1 MTRNGWVIV
10 AGLVAMGGFTSSNP
24 AVCVLPRASA
34 LVPSL
39 VAVVSAQRPYEDVI
53 RDLRS
58 ADQATRVS
66 AMRALATA
74 SYPESMAP
82 IAALLTDP
90 VDDVQ
95 LEAIDTLL
103 GFVVTDKVATARKVA
118 LVIEVRDKPRA
129 EGVFDLGPFV
139 ILPRPV
145 VPEVV
150 AGLAAAMRDEQTRVR
165 LEATY
170 ALGVLARPPADAT
183 ATDAL
188 VTALRDPEVKVRVAA
203 ARVLGALRASGAG
216 DALIDAIND
225 RNDDVK
231 AAAMRAL
238 GDLREARAVQALTEQ
253 FQFYG
258 KGPLA
263 LAALDGLA
271 RIAHPSSV
279 PVFQQQLTH
288 KDAAMR
294 RVSAEGL
301 ARTGQASLSLPTLES
316 AATDRDKSA
325 ALAVAYALQSVGRP
339 ALDRLVGALVDP
351 RLQPQAML
359 YLTELG
365 RPIARP
371 LGGYLQV
378 PDPATRQAVAMVLG
392 VIGGEDALAALERA
406 KVDPDTEVARAAERA
421 IARARMAR

>member
-1 MTRNGWVIV
+1 MSRHGWLVV
-10 AGLVAMGGFTSSNP
+10 AGLVALGGPGGGP
-24 AVCVLPRASA
+24 AGPGPLGGW
-34 LVPSL
+34 PSL
-39 VAVVSAQRPYEDVI
+39 VATLTAQRPYEDVI

-58 ADQATRVS
+58 SDPATRVA

-90 VDDVQ
+90 VDDIQ

-103 GFVVTDKVATARKVA
+103 AFVVTDKVATARRVA
-118 LVIEVRDKPRA
+118 LVIEVRDKARA

-150 AGLAAAMRDEQTRVR
+150 SGLASAMRDANARVR
-165 LEATY
+165 LDATY

-188 VTALRDPEVKVRVAA
+188 VAALRDNDAKVRVAA
-203 ARVLGALRASGAG
+203 ARVLGALRATGAG
-216 DALIDAIND
+216 DALIGAVND
-225 RNDDVK
+225 PHKDVRL
-231 AAAMRAL
+231 AAMRAL
-238 GDLREARAVQALTEQ
+238 GDLREPRAIQALTEQ

-258 KGPLA
+258 AGEFA
-263 LAALDGLA
+263 VAALDGLA
-271 RIAHPSSV
+271 RIAHPTSV
-279 PVFQQQLTH
+279 PLFQQQLTN
-288 KDAAMR
+288 KDARLR
-294 RVSAEGL
+294 RLSAEGL

-316 AATDRDKSA
+316 GLTDRDKSA

-339 ALDRLVGALVDP
+339 SLDRLVEALGDP
-351 RLQPQAML
+351 RRQSQAML

-365 RPIARP
+365 RPVARP
-371 LGGYLQV
+371 LGGYLQA

-392 VIGGEDALAALERA
+392 VIGGDEALAALERA
-406 KVDPDTEVARAAERA
+406 KLDPDTEVARAAERA